1 MPDPA
6 PKHPATWEDLEDV
19 SDEYV
24 GEIFDGE
31 MILRPRPGVPHARA
45 SSRLGAIIL
54 GPFDFGAGGPGGWV
68 ILDEP
73 RIKFGAN
80 TLVPDIAGWHKERFE
95 EPARGPITV
104 IPDWVCEILSPGTE
118 GNDRGRKMKIYAR
131 DGVSHMWLMSPG
143 DRALEVFRL
152 RDGEWLLV
160 NVHEG
165 TARVRAEPF
174 DAIELDLGLVW
185 GDDMPPRP

>member
-6 PKHPATWEDLEDV
+6 PKPPATWEDLEEV

-31 MILRPRPGVPHARA
+31 MILRPRPGVPHVHA
-45 SSRLGAIIL
+45 SSRLGGIIM
-54 GPFDFGAGGPGGWV
+54 GPFDIGAGGGPGGWV
-68 ILDEP
+68 IFDEP

-80 TLVPDIAGWHKERFE
+80 TLVPDMAGWRKERFE
-95 EPARGPITV
+95 APARGPITV

-131 DGVSHMWLMSPG
+131 DGVTHVWLMSPA
-143 DRALEVFRL
+143 DRILQVFRL
-152 RDGEWLLV
+152 RDAAWVLAAM
-160 NVHEG
+160 HEDSE
-165 TARVRAEPF
+165 RVRAEPF

-185 GDDMPPRP
+185 GDEPP